1 MPGRLGVRTT
11 QPSGPRPF
19 SSEWLAGD
27 ASTEPPPPRVTFR
40 LPDWI
45 PDGRTLSAVLVVAV
59 SLASAVLAFQGSR
72 SNPADNA
79 APSLAVATTA
89 PVATVVEA
97 VLAPTV
103 AAPVAAQDAAGG
115 TEPEAAPIVEP
126 SAAAFAQA
134 PGLPAAA
141 ESNVAIAPTDRAI
154 LPEYRI
160 VTFYGHPHDSNM
172 GIAGE
177 ISMEELA
184 TAVRNE
190 AANYAAA
197 DPGRPVIPAF
207 ELIATVAQR
216 VPGSDGT
223 YILDTDHET
232 LTTYVDYAESQGM
245 LVILDLQIG
254 RGTVADEIEKVRD
267 LLARPN
273 VHLAL
278 DPEFAVAEG
287 QIPGE
292 YIGSVPAE
300 SIVYAQQVLSEI
312 SAANG
317 IPPKML
323 IVHQFREDMIQGK
336 EQLTPLPGVQLV
348 IDADGYGAPELKTA
362 VYNFL
367 VRDEPVEYA
376 GVKLF
381 YRQDVPLMSPQE
393 ILALVP
399 APDVIIYQ

>member
-27 ASTEPPPPRVTFR
+27 TTIEPPPPPVTFR

-59 SLASAVLAFQGSR
+59 SLVSAVLAFQGNR
-72 SNPADNA
+72 SNPADEA

-115 TEPEAAPIVEP
+115 TGPEAAPIVEP

-134 PGLPAAA
+134 PGLPPAA

-184 TAVRNE
+184 IAVRNE

-300 SIVYAQQVLSEI
+300 SIVYA
-312 SAANG
+312 
-317 IPPKML
+317 
-323 IVHQFREDMIQGK
+323 
-336 EQLTPLPGVQLV
+336 
-348 IDADGYGAPELKTA
+348 
-362 VYNFL
+362 
-367 VRDEPVEYA
+367 
-376 GVKLF
+376 
-381 YRQDVPLMSPQE
+381 
-393 ILALVP
+393 
-399 APDVIIYQ
+399 